1 MFGLIRKI
9 IKDDIK
15 KLYLPITLMI
25 LDSFFAATFFG
36 VLYLLIIDLIN
47 QTFDNNKLKLYSIVL
62 FIAFSLR
69 VVIVIS
75 SYTLNHLRGADIIA
89 NLRINV
95 SEHLRTLNLGY
106 FNKNT
111 LGNLISCI
119 TTDIANFERVITHS
133 LGDLTKSIFLSSYI
147 IIISLFLDLKMGF
160 SIVIMIALSIPLFY
174 YMKKYAT
181 KFGLRKNIIV
191 NEVIS
196 RIMEYIDG
204 IKVFRSHNQTGK
216 KFKRLLDSFNN
227 FKKESI
233 MLEVMLAPFN
243 LLYSIIIDFIIP
255 IILLLGSYLLLGGNI
270 DKNIFITFIVIA
282 LSISNILKSISLHYS
297 EYKCL
302 EISAN
307 KILTVLNKK
316 ALDYRYEEF
325 DFENFDIEFKNVKFA
340 YEEDLDVIKDIS
352 FLAKQGSMSAL
363 IGPSGSGKTTIFN
376 LITRFFDISEGQIL
390 IGNQDINDIN
400 PEFLLR
406 NISMVF
412 QDVYLLND
420 TVYNN
425 IVMGKKNIT
434 KEEVID
440 ICKKANCHDF
450 IMKMEKGYDTLI
462 SEGGNNLSGGEKQ
475 RISIA
480 RALLKDAKIVLL
492 DEATAS
498 LDADNENEIRQALNT
513 LIKGK
518 TTIVIA
524 HKLNT
529 ITNADNIIVL
539 DKGKILEEGNHN
551 ILVSKNGYYKKV
563 YKEQLEAKTWVI

>member
-1 MFGLIRKI
+1 MFGLIKKI
-9 IKDDIK
+9 IGEDIK
-15 KLYLPITLMI
+15 KLYLPVGLMI

-36 VLYLLIIDLIN
+36 VLYFLIIDLIN
-47 QTFDNNKLKLYSIVL
+47 QSFDNNKLKIYSLVL
-62 FIAFSLR
+62 FIAFILR
-69 VVIVIS
+69 IIIITTA
-75 SYTLNHLRGADIIA
+75 YTKNHLNGSDIIA

-133 LGDLTKSIFLSSYI
+133 LGDLTKSLFLSTYI
-147 IIISLFLDLKMGF
+147 IIISLFLDFKMGL
-160 SIVIMIALSIPLFY
+160 SIVFMIILSIPLFY
-174 YMKKYAT
+174 YMKKYAF

-243 LLYSIIIDFIIP
+243 LLYSIIIDFIVP
-255 IILLLGSYLLLGGNI
+255 IILLLGSYLLLGGEI

-282 LSISNILKSISLHYS
+282 LSLSNVLKSISLHYS

-307 KILTVLNKK
+307 KILKVLKK
-316 ALDYRYEEF
+316 KPLDFKYEEF
-325 DFENFDIEFKNVKFA
+325 DFKNFDIEFKNVDFA
-340 YEEDLDVIKDIS
+340 YEEDVDVIKNIN
-352 FLAKQGSMSAL
+352 FLAKQGSLTAL
-363 IGPSGSGKTTIFN
+363 IGPSGSGKSTVFN
-376 LITRFFDISEGQIL
+376 LITRFFDINKGKIL
-390 IGNQDINDIN
+390 IGNQDISDIN
-400 PEFLLR
+400 PEFLLQ

-420 TVYNN
+420 TIYNN
-425 IVMGKKNIT
+425 IVMGKKNIK
-434 KEEVID
+434 KEEVIN
-440 ICKKANCHDF
+440 ICKKANCHNF
-450 IMKMEKGYDTLI
+450 IMRMENGYDTLI

-480 RALLKDAKIVLL
+480 RAFLKNAKIILL

-498 LDADNENEIRQALNT
+498 LDADNENEIRLALDS
-513 LIKGK
+513 LITGK
-518 TTIVIA
+518 TAIVIA

-539 DKGKILEEGNHN
+539 DKGRILEEGNHKK
-551 ILVSKNGYYKKV
+551 LVDKNGYYKKV
-563 YKEQLEAKTWVI
+563 YNEQLEAKTWVI

>member
-340 YEEDLDVIKDIS
+340 YEEDLVVIKDIS

>member
-425 IVMGKKNIT
+425 IVMGKKNII